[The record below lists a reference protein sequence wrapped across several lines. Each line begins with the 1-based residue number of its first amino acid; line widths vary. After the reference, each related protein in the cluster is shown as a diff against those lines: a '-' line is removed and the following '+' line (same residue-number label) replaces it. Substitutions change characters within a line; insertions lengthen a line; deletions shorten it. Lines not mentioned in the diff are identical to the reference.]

1 MRHLIA
7 TLFAVMSIAHVCA
20 QNVPTIEASAPI
32 ADSNPIKQWTTSFS
46 AIDVDAPIKLKLIKI
61 GKDDAPYII
70 YDTKGVYTSKFT
82 AETDKNGVLKIRERN
97 DLKRE
102 SITEVEVYFNEL
114 GDIAISK
121 ADTSVEGT
129 LSSPLLDIRISSDA
143 KFVADIDVMDLMIDI
158 TGKCRVVLSGKA
170 LYQTAEIASAEYDA
184 FDLESMS
191 TVVTSAHNA
200 IVKVNA
206 SQRLEA
212 KTATGG
218 KIYYNTYPE
227 ILRREIPVFG
237 GEITMTK

>member
-1 MRHLIA
+1 M
-7 TLFAVMSIAHVCA
+7 
-20 QNVPTIEASAPI
+20 
-32 ADSNPIKQWTTSFS
+32 
-46 AIDVDAPIKLKLIKI
+46 
-61 GKDDAPYII
+61 
-70 YDTKGVYTSKFT
+70 
-82 AETDKNGVLKIRERN
+82 
-97 DLKRE
+97 
-102 SITEVEVYFNEL
+102 
-114 GDIAISK
+114 
-121 ADTSVEGT
+121 
-129 LSSPLLDIRISSDA
+129 
-143 KFVADIDVMDLMIDI
+143 ADIDVMDLMIDI

>member
-20 QNVPTIEASAPI
+20 QDVPTIEASTPI
-32 ADSNPIKQWTTSFS
+32 ADSNPIKQWTTSFN

-97 DLKRE
+97 DIKRE

-227 ILRREIPVFG
+227 ILRREISVFG